1 MRKIEIRQYAL
12 LSKTDLYELPDSSE
26 VIDDQGSVWEKQA
39 GWWRLQH
46 THTVL
51 STGELNWSS
60 SYLMA
65 LQPYCPDG
73 SLK

>member
-1 MRKIEIRQYAL
+1 MQQNEIRQCAL
-12 LSKTDLYELPDSSE
+12 LPKTDLYELPDGSE
-26 VIDDQGSVWEKQA
+26 VMDDQGSVWEKQA

-46 THTVL
+46 THTIL
-51 STGELNWSS
+51 STKELNRSS

-65 LQPYCPDG
+65 LQPYYPDG